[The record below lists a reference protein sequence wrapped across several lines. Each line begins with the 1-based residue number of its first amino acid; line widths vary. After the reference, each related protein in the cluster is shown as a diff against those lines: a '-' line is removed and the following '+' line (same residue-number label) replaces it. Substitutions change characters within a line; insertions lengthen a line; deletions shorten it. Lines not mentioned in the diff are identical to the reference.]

1 MTRFMSR
8 VPVLLVLAA
17 PALSAG
23 CSGKSAATAPTAPTT
38 LRLGYFPN
46 LTHAPAI
53 LGLADGTFAKALGSN
68 VTLTTRTF
76 NAGPAAVEAL
86 FSSAIDATYVGPN
99 PAVNA
104 FQKSNGQAIRII
116 AGATSGGAALVVKP
130 TITSAADLRG
140 KKIASPQVGNTQDV
154 ALRSWLKDHGLNT
167 TLEGGGDVSIV
178 PQENAQTLETFRTGT
193 IDGAWVPEPWA
204 TRLVVE
210 GGGKILVDE
219 GSLWPGGKYVT
230 TLLVVRTEYL
240 KQHPDV
246 VKKLLTGH
254 VQAIA
259 NAAAN
264 AQSAEKS
271 VNSSIKQITGKALKE
286 SVLRNAWNRLTFTY
300 DPLLSTIQKSAEA
313 AKSLGLLQSADI
325 NGITDLALL
334 NEVLRQE
341 GKQTVS

>member
-1 MTRFMSR
+1 
-8 VPVLLVLAA
+8 
-17 PALSAG
+17 
-23 CSGKSAATAPTAPTT
+23 
-38 LRLGYFPN
+38 
-46 LTHAPAI
+46 
-53 LGLADGTFAKALGSN
+53 
-68 VTLTTRTF
+68 
-76 NAGPAAVEAL
+76 
-86 FSSAIDATYVGPN
+86 
-99 PAVNA
+99 
-104 FQKSNGQAIRII
+104 
-116 AGATSGGAALVVKP
+116 
-130 TITSAADLRG
+130 
-140 KKIASPQVGNTQDV
+140 
-154 ALRSWLKDHGLNT
+154 
-167 TLEGGGDVSIV
+167 
-178 PQENAQTLETFRTGT
+178 
-193 IDGAWVPEPWA
+193 
-204 TRLVVE
+204 
-210 GGGKILVDE
+210 
-219 GSLWPGGKYVT
+219 VT

>member
-1 MTRFMSR
+1 
-8 VPVLLVLAA
+8 
-17 PALSAG
+17 
-23 CSGKSAATAPTAPTT
+23 
-38 LRLGYFPN
+38 
-46 LTHAPAI
+46 
-53 LGLADGTFAKALGSN
+53 
-68 VTLTTRTF
+68 
-76 NAGPAAVEAL
+76 
-86 FSSAIDATYVGPN
+86 
-99 PAVNA
+99 
-104 FQKSNGQAIRII
+104 
-116 AGATSGGAALVVKP
+116 
-130 TITSAADLRG
+130 
-140 KKIASPQVGNTQDV
+140 
-154 ALRSWLKDHGLNT
+154 
-167 TLEGGGDVSIV
+167 
-178 PQENAQTLETFRTGT
+178 
-193 IDGAWVPEPWA
+193 VPEPWA

-264 AQSAEKS
+264 AQSAETS